1 MRLSPKQAEYVR
13 EANRRWNFKGGAT
26 RSGKTWLDTRYVI
39 PSRIRERAGKE
50 GLTVLLGVT
59 RATLERNILSPMRRL
74 FGAELVGGISQQG
87 TVRLFGEECWAI
99 GAGNSTGVSRLRGVS
114 VKYAYGDEVAEWQS
128 GVFELLKSRLDRPY
142 SCFDGTYNPEGPG
155 HWLHRFLTSGAD
167 VYDQRYTL
175 SDNPFLP
182 AGLAD
187 ELAKEYRGTVYYER
201 YILGRW
207 AAAAGT
213 LIDTA
218 PRFTKDAALLRDG
231 VAHLDAAYGGKDANA
246 LTLGK
251 RSGDS
256 ICLYGRLFP
265 GHADTAMRAV
275 LAECRRFSCAP
286 LFCET
291 NADRGYL
298 AREFSRLGLPARG
311 YHERENKYV
320 KISSYLRK
328 WWKNIVFLSGTDEA
342 YLSQILDYTET
353 AEHDDA
359 PDSAASLC
367 RLLDRGAENVYA
379 SPFAGGHPAQR
390 MNFLL
395 T

>member
-1 MRLSPKQAEYVR
+1 M
-13 EANRRWNFKGGAT
+13 
-26 RSGKTWLDTRYVI
+26 
-39 PSRIRERAGKE
+39 
-50 GLTVLLGVT
+50 
-59 RATLERNILSPMRRL
+59 
-74 FGAELVGGISQQG
+74 
-87 TVRLFGEECWAI
+87 
-99 GAGNSTGVSRLRGVS
+99 
-114 VKYAYGDEVAEWQS
+114 
-128 GVFELLKSRLDRPY
+128 
-142 SCFDGTYNPEGPG
+142 
-155 HWLHRFLTSGAD
+155 
-167 VYDQRYTL
+167 
-175 SDNPFLP
+175 
-182 AGLAD
+182 
-187 ELAKEYRGTVYYER
+187 YYER

-207 AAAAGT
+207 AAAAGN
-213 LIDTA
+213 LFDTA
-218 PRFTKDAALLRDG
+218 PRFTKDASLLRDG

-251 RSGDS
+251 RSGDT

-265 GHADTAMRAV
+265 GHADTAMHAI

-320 KISSYLRK
+320 KISAYLRK

-342 YLSQILDYTET
+342 YLAQILDYSET

-367 RLLDRGAENVYA
+367 RLLDRGADNAYA
-379 SPFAGGHPAQR
+379 SPFAGGR
-390 MNFLL
+390 TRLSG
-395 T
+395 